1 MSQQERFSEF
11 LARADVVKD
20 QLAERFGGVE
30 VVLELQQQA
39 AMKAPSVA
47 KKIHWLRKGAATIAS
62 AVDGLAACGAACDA
76 CCHIPVMLLAS
87 EAKVIGKEIGI
98 QPLDVPVERRDVKPP
113 TFRGEKFPC
122 PFLRDKLCS
131 IRESRPL
138 ACRLLF
144 NLDRDNYLCQHH
156 ELSSQVP
163 YLDTRPFEISM
174 GLAIRIPGDYVAE
187 LRDFF
192 PNGLDG

>member
-1 MSQQERFSEF
+1 MRQQERFDEF
-11 LARADVVKD
+11 LTRADVVKTR
-20 QLAERFGGVE
+20 LAERFEGVE
-30 VVLELQQQA
+30 LVLELQQQA
-39 AMKAPSVA
+39 ALKAPSVA
-47 KKIHWLRKGAATIAS
+47 KKIHWLRKGAGTIAA
-62 AVDGLAACGAACDA
+62 AVDGLAACDAACDA

-87 EAKVIGKEIGI
+87 EAKVIGKEIGV

-113 TFRGEKFPC
+113 IFRGEKYPC
-122 PFLRDKLCS
+122 PFLKDSLCS

-144 NLDRDNYLCQHH
+144 NLDRDSYLCQHH
-156 ELSSQVP
+156 EISSQVP
-163 YLDTRPFEISM
+163 YLDTRGFEVSM
-174 GLAIRIPGDYVAE
+174 GLAIRVPDDYVAE